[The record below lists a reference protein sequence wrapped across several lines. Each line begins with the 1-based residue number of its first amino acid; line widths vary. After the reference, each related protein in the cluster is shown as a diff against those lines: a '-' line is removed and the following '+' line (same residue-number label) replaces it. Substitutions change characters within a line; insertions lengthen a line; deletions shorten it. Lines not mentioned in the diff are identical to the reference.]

1 MSGEAAGNAAASLGR
16 AFASQSATAAASLG
30 RAFASQSTSLAREV
44 PGTVALCTG
53 IAGFTGYLY
62 LTYNKRTA
70 NNRQRRI
77 ATPNSVSSPLAQ
89 KSPAEQLRRLV
100 ESETEDEEGEEGF
113 LMVPDDN
120 DIRSVDS
127 SEADSAN
134 SSATRAEAVFDHV
147 LRRNTDAVIA
157 ALDEGVIEVDAHD
170 GYGNTL
176 LVLAAQTNCAALA
189 VELLERGA
197 NINAQNWRGQTAL
210 HFAMSF
216 GVDWA
221 GMTDLLLARGA
232 DPSIKNDWGMTP
244 QEGIMDFAGGGEL
257 MSAHPDLLP
266 HHSHNIRT
274 QVFSAYVVS
283 VCRCFKSVF
292 VCACVCACMRLP
304 LLQIS
309 GTSKVTR

>member
-274 QVFSAYVVS
+274 QVFSFLRVCVS
-283 VCRCFKSVF
+283 VCRCFKSV
-292 VCACVCACMRLP
+292 CECTCVCLHASAGAAN
-304 LLQIS
+304 QWHE
-309 GTSKVTR
+309 